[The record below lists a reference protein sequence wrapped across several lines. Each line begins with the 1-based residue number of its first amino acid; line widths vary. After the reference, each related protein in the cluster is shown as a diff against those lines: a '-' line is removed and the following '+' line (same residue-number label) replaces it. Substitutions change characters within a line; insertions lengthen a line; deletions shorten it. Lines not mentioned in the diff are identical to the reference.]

1 MKINLIYIPVIL
13 LFLSSCQEK
22 DLGLNANYNAPKGLV
37 ITENL
42 VRVVDSSF
50 SFTDEKRV
58 FKNVQ
63 TWEFDKGFIQSSSFE
78 SNEGGTNKSK
88 YDNFGRK
95 TESVNYSPKN
105 KTTTTLVLS
114 YDKYGNEVLSRMS
127 EKLDTNETE
136 EVKSFFRTTY
146 IYDENGNMLRK
157 EKRSA
162 LPSKLQGT
170 SNLADFFEYAYD
182 ERGNQIQA
190 ISTLIGIKDDKVY
203 DNDNNLIE
211 YIRLNTNR
219 HTLIHKENNIYE
231 DGLLVKTITGKS
243 EYNTAHETYFEYNE
257 KGQLV
262 KEYDSFSTP
271 SITKYLDY
279 DSFGNWT
286 REEIFEG
293 NKLQRFRTRTIVYK

>member
-1 MKINLIYIPVIL
+1 MKINFLYIPIIL

-22 DLGLNANYNAPKGLV
+22 DLELNANPIAPKDLV
-37 ITENL
+37 ITKNL
-42 VRVVDSSF
+42 VRVTDSLF
-50 SFTDEKRV
+50 QIKENKIV
-58 FKNVQ
+58 FDYVEV
-63 TWEFDKGFIQSSSFE
+63 WEFDKGFIHSSSFE
-78 SNEGGTNKSK
+78 SKDGGTFKNKH
-88 YDNFGRK
+88 DNFGRK
-95 TESVNYSPKN
+95 TESVYYSPKN
-105 KTTTTLVLS
+105 KMTTTLVMS

-127 EKLDTNETE
+127 EKLDTDETA
-136 EVKSFFRTTY
+136 EVKSIFRTTY

-170 SNLADFFEYAYD
+170 SNLVDFFEYTYD
-182 ERGNQIQA
+182 EKGNQIQA
-190 ISTLIGIKDDKVY
+190 ISTLNGIKDDKVY

-219 HTLIHKENNIYE
+219 HTLLHKENNIYE

-293 NKLQRFRTRTIVYK
+293 NKLQRFRTRTIV